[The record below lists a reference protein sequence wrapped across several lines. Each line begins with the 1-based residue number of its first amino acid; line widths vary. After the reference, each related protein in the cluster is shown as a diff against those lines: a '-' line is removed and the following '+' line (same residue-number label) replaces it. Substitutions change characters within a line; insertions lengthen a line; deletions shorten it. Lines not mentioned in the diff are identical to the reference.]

1 MRLFPLTLNINRW
14 LVMYLIQGT
23 MSMVTNQYYLTSIRL
38 YHAQLRT
45 SALGALFS
53 DITDLLMIMTLAE
66 MGNGFLFCLT
76 QTRTG
81 LQRAVRIASI
91 ASCVILSLLAI
102 ARFGVSNAVYS
113 QYISDSWYSYT
124 NDTLDESRGKMAGAF
139 SILTFVWA
147 LILLVFAA
155 VVFNKTKRNY
165 ILKNVS
171 CAPYPL
177 CATIASITGRTQANA
192 PCLTFTD
199 PNDNSSPPCSS
210 SSPLSCTSSATCTH
224 SSTPAYLSCPTT
236 TSIVIVPTR
245 PGRPSCLWTRYLVCG
260 STPLSWHSSLPSSS
274 ASATACG
281 PPCNRGWTSRARL
294 HSSEPRA
301 PRARVSNGSSHL
313 IATSSSF
320 RIT

>member
-1 MRLFPLTLNINRW
+1 
-14 LVMYLIQGT
+14 MYLIQGT

-124 NDTLDESRGKMAGAF
+124 NDSLDESREKMAGAF

-147 LILLVFAA
+147 LLLLVFAA

-171 CAPYPL
+171 CAPGPL
-177 CATIASITGRTQANA
+177 RAALPASPAEGKQTQHVSHL
-192 PCLTFTD
+192 LTQMTT
-199 PNDNSSPPCSS
+199 PVRRALPRRRCPELHQPPVHTHLRLHICPVRLL
-210 SSPLSCTSSATCTH
+210 PLS
-224 SSTPAYLSCPTT
+224 L
-236 TSIVIVPTR
+236 
-245 PGRPSCLWTRYLVCG
+245 
-260 STPLSWHSSLPSSS
+260 
-274 ASATACG
+274 
-281 PPCNRGWTSRARL
+281 
-294 HSSEPRA
+294 
-301 PRARVSNGSSHL
+301 
-313 IATSSSF
+313 
-320 RIT
+320 